1 MFGDVS
7 FHFHNIRRCNVVFSR
22 QKLMEYMQ
30 MPLLQSQFLAENWKY
45 LKDTLAF
52 LSFLV
57 GLNRNRI
64 LLTSDLLPNISLV
77 VGQSSV
83 NISLGLRAPDIS
95 TSRLTSNQRDIGQQI
110 TVSKNL
116 FLGLKIMSEVYH
128 NDPKI

>member
-1 MFGDVS
+1 
-7 FHFHNIRRCNVVFSR
+7 
-22 QKLMEYMQ
+22 
-30 MPLLQSQFLAENWKY
+30 MPLLQSQFLEENWKY

-57 GLNRNRI
+57 GKNQNRI

-83 NISLGLRAPDIS
+83 NISLGLPDIS

-110 TVSKNL
+110 TVNKNL
-116 FLGLKIMSEVYH
+116 FLRLKIMSEVYH